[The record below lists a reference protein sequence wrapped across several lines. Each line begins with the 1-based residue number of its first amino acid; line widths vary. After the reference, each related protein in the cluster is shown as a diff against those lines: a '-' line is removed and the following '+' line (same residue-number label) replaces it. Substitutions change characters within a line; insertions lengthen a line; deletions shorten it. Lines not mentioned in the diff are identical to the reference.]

1 MPWEQREH
9 ETKMIAD
16 TYITNQLRGQGSTL
30 SERIPE
36 DLSAF
41 YDVRD
46 LDLVSG
52 SMVKIMT
59 DPKVHRTPNQFRAN
73 SYIVKYKRD

>member
-1 MPWEQREH
+1 
-9 ETKMIAD
+9 MIAD
-16 TYITNQLRGQGSTL
+16 AYITNQLRGQGSTL

-41 YDVRD
+41 YHVRD
-46 LDLVSG
+46 PDLVNG

-59 DPKVHRTPNQFRAN
+59 DPRVNTTPNLFRAN
-73 SYIVKYKRD
+73 SYVVKYKKD